1 MPLRFIDTGF
11 YKHPFIAG
19 LKGPYKALYIFIL
32 CDCDNAGMWGPDFQ
46 IASIYIDQ
54 KLDRETARKNFAGKF
69 IELKNGKWF
78 FPDFI
83 QWQYPKGLSAKNP
96 AHTKI
101 IFELQKLDLIDE
113 NLLLKGT
120 PQSPPGVPPSP
131 SEGTKGKGKD
141 IDKGKDEGMGKEET
155 HEAELIHPLQKFIKE
170 SLPTVSKLRDQ
181 LTYVQCH
188 ELLGMYPRDKIKET
202 LEAMENHQPLLKRY
216 KSVNLTIHNWIKKR
230 LNESGQASP
239 TGYTKRP
246 KGFHTDQELHE
257 AALRVVGGK

>member
-101 IFELQKLDLIDE
+101 ILELQKLDLIDE

-120 PQSPPGVPPSP
+120 PKGLPRDPISP
-131 SEGTKGKGKD
+131 SEGTKDMDKD
-141 IDKGKDEGMGKEET
+141 KVVVTGMGMVVIKGDEEEPKEIPHRYVQSIREKCKNIIT
-155 HEAELIHPLQKFIKE
+155 LPQQLTNEEAE
-170 SLPTVSKLRDQ
+170 KL
-181 LTYVQCH
+181 
-188 ELLGMYPRDKIKET
+188 ET
-202 LEAMENHQPLLKRY
+202 RYGDAVVEEIFAAMENYKELKKKY
-216 KSVNLTIHNWIKKR
+216 QSVYLTAISWIKLREEKKK
-230 LNESGQASP
+230 NGTYQKTGSGSIIN
-239 TGYTKRP
+239 TFK
-246 KGFHTDQELHE
+246 
-257 AALRVVGGK
+257 